1 MRTDN
6 VSPLR
11 RMAVLAL
18 VVLAL
23 AVTGCGASVP
33 SSPAVEAT
41 ASSAPSPT
49 AATTAV
55 QDLSAIACATEDP
68 EDVGD
73 LTGAWRG
80 DDRGVY
86 YIRQVGDCVWWFGT
100 EIREM
105 EPGVLG
111 QPGFANVATGRMDG
125 TEIRMEWADL
135 PIGDILGGGG
145 LTLVY
150 DPAND
155 LLRITEQRGDWVR
168 YGASTLTRIAP
179 EASPEPS
186 ASASASP

>member
-1 MRTDN
+1 M
-6 VSPLR
+6 SPLR
-11 RMAVLAL
+11 STAVVAV
-18 VVLAL
+18 VVLLL
-23 AVTGCGASVP
+23 ASAVAGCGASVP
-33 SSPAVEAT
+33 TSPAAEAT
-41 ASSAPSPT
+41 ASPALTPT
-49 AATTAV
+49 AAATTSVA
-55 QDLSAIACATEDP
+55 DLSAIACATEDP

-86 YIRQVGDCVWWFGT
+86 YIRQVGACVWWFAT
-100 EIREM
+100 EIRDM
-105 EPGVLG
+105 KPGVLG
-111 QPGFANVATGRMDG
+111 QLGFANVATGRMDG
-125 TEIRMEWADL
+125 TEIRVEWADL
-135 PIGDILGGGG
+135 PAGDILGGGG

-168 YGASTLTRIAP
+168 YGASMLTRIPP